1 MRGEGGGGIATSLA
15 FIQPTA
21 SISLNFIPSFCQPSG
36 YPAKGAVPNGNKVQR
51 QKYRRFFRETAGF
64 ASGNGHEPVQ
74 VKEAASEDTIW
85 SQIIGRCGACSCV
98 AVVVILPDHYRFSSG
113 FSRFREEEYSVDKSC
128 VGG

>member
-1 MRGEGGGGIATSLA
+1 METRCSDRNTVD
-15 FIQPTA
+15 F
-21 SISLNFIPSFCQPSG
+21 SG
-36 YPAKGAVPNGNKVQR
+36 KRLGLR
-51 QKYRRFFRETAGF
+51 QETAGF

-85 SQIIGRCGACSCV
+85 PQIIGRCGARSCV

-128 VGG
+128 IGG